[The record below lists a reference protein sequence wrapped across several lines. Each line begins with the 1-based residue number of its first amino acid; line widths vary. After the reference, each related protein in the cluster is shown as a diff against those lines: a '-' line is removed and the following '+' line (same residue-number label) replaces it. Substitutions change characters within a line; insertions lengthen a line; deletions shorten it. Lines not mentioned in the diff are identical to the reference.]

1 MKITLTA
8 GGRSRLID
16 GLALLL
22 AQTKSA
28 RGAEAKAYLST
39 AKTDKQIELIAEA
52 ARTVPAFNEI
62 DDPET
67 EIRIWEIPM
76 ELDVVYRDGLLAYG
90 TTVAKVRYEAEKK
103 LHLDLPTAKKRVV
116 EIQALLRELGDGRDV
131 IVEMEQREREKE
143 RRREAKA
150 NKPDPA
156 QLGIGDGEGVDGL
169 GARPPRAEDV
179 DPIHV
184 DDRIAASPA
193 PRPPGAAR
201 RQFHRRRPP
210 PAPPS

>member
-1 MKITLTA
+1 MRITLTS

-28 RGAEAKAYLST
+28 RGAEAKAYLNTS
-39 AKTDKQIELIAEA
+39 KTDKQIELIQEA
-52 ARTVPAFNEI
+52 ARTVPSYNEI

-76 ELDVVYRDGLLAYG
+76 ELDVVYRDALLAYG

-143 RRREAKA
+143 RKREAKA

-184 DDRIAASPA
+184 EDRIAASPA
-193 PRPPGAAR
+193 PRGAAK
-201 RQFHRRRPP
+201 RQYHHRRPRPE
-210 PAPPS
+210 A